1 MNDINEL
8 SEKHESLVKSFE
20 NFKSETVHDINYLFD
35 LFNSLQNE
43 VDSIKSKCE
52 ECDDDQEKNEK
63 LRASTNDF
71 LDYKDSIG
79 RNNFIGKDTIEVS
92 GAALGWMEQRGE
104 LYDGTKG
111 EKKIIS
117 MTVCQRYGLVNKNGY
132 FRLPESG
139 DEE

>member
-1 MNDINEL
+1 MIDFQ
-8 SEKHESLVKSFE
+8 SFE
-20 NFKSETVHDINYLFD
+20 NFKTETIQDINHLFD
-35 LFNSLQNE
+35 LFNSLQNDVE
-43 VDSIKSKCE
+43 YIKSKCN
-52 ECDDDQEKNEK
+52 ECDESDDNKEKNER
-63 LRASTNDF
+63 LRALTNQF

-104 LYDGTKG
+104 LFDGTKR
-111 EKKIIS
+111 EKNIIS
-117 MTVCQRYGLVNKNGY
+117 RTVGKRYGLVNKNGY

>member
-8 SEKHESLVKSFE
+8 SEKYESLVKSFE

-35 LFNSLQNE
+35 LFGNLQNE